1 MPVMNFTICLPWL
14 WMLTRNFFTPG
25 IHACELSCL
34 GKQEKK
40 TPCQQQQG
48 KKNQEHPEH
57 SCICTITWLKKKKTG
72 PSLSRAPEKMAALD
86 TNTQHQHSVAS
97 GNSCKPCL
105 HAPVQHLW
113 SPFIWLFL
121 VLPAVSV
128 EVNDMLLE
136 GWISLLPM
144 YSCWY
149 CQRKSWKKTNKKR
162 GCYKSTHRL
171 SNHLWDDDK
180 TSQNLCQWIK
190 SCP

>member
-1 MPVMNFTICLPWL
+1 
-14 WMLTRNFFTPG
+14 
-25 IHACELSCL
+25 L

-105 HAPVQHLW
+105 HAPVQHLR

-144 YSCWY
+144 YSC
-149 CQRKSWKKTNKKR
+149 
-162 GCYKSTHRL
+162 
-171 SNHLWDDDK
+171 
-180 TSQNLCQWIK
+180 
-190 SCP
+190 

>member
-1 MPVMNFTICLPWL
+1 MLVNCLAWENKKKRPL
-14 WMLTRNFFTPG
+14 ANTSKARKTKSILSTVAYAPLPG
-25 IHACELSCL
+25 S
-34 GKQEKK
+34 
-40 TPCQQQQG
+40 
-48 KKNQEHPEH
+48 
-57 SCICTITWLKKKKTG
+57 KKKTG
-72 PSLSRAPEKMAALD
+72 PSLGRAPEKMAALD
-86 TNTQHQHSVAS
+86 TNTQHQHSAAS

-105 HAPVQHLW
+105 HAPVQHLR
-113 SPFIWLFL
+113 SPFFFWLFL
-121 VLPAVSV
+121 VLPGVSV

-162 GCYKSTHRL
+162 RCYKSTHRL